1 MKYFESI
8 KAIFFATINEL
19 AADPSK
25 YAVNPDKDFTRN
37 RKMGF
42 KDCLLMLLT
51 MEGDCIKEELYRYFG
66 RTTDAPSKA
75 AFYKQ
80 RKKLRKDA
88 LQNLLVAFNKKLNK
102 KLFNETYQFIACD
115 GSALDIYRNPDD
127 PDTFFEPN
135 GKSTRGFNQIHINA
149 FYSILDRRFTDL
161 IIQPCRKRNEYSAFC
176 QMVDAADV
184 NNPKTVY
191 FCDMGYAS
199 YNNFAHVIEHDQYF
213 LIRCNDKRTSGILGF
228 SLDDIKELD
237 VHVNRI
243 LSRTQSKK
251 KHSRPEQEENY
262 RYICKSVAMDYLT
275 DSNTEYNISLR
286 VIRIEL
292 SEGCFEN
299 IITNLPDL
307 EFDINDFKHL
317 YHLRWNEENSFRDIK
332 YPLCLKALHSKK
344 YEYIVQEVWARA
356 ILHNFSTEIATN
368 VELEER
374 DRKYTYQINFS
385 EAFKTCREFLRIH
398 DNRTVL
404 DVNGLI
410 AQNIEPIRPGRT
422 FARQQRFKLPISFCY
437 RN

>member
-1 MKYFESI
+1 
-8 KAIFFATINEL
+8 
-19 AADPSK
+19 
-25 YAVNPDKDFTRN
+25 
-37 RKMGF
+37 
-42 KDCLLMLLT
+42 
-51 MEGDCIKEELYRYFG
+51 
-66 RTTDAPSKA
+66 
-75 AFYKQ
+75 
-80 RKKLRKDA
+80 
-88 LQNLLVAFNKKLNK
+88 
-102 KLFNETYQFIACD
+102 
-115 GSALDIYRNPDD
+115 
-127 PDTFFEPN
+127 
-135 GKSTRGFNQIHINA
+135 
-149 FYSILDRRFTDL
+149 
-161 IIQPCRKRNEYSAFC
+161 
-176 QMVDAADV
+176 
-184 NNPKTVY
+184 
-191 FCDMGYAS
+191 
-199 YNNFAHVIEHDQYF
+199 
-213 LIRCNDKRTSGILGF
+213 
-228 SLDDIKELD
+228 
-237 VHVNRI
+237 
-243 LSRTQSKK
+243 
-251 KHSRPEQEENY
+251 
-262 RYICKSVAMDYLT
+262 MDYLT
-275 DSNTEYNISLR
+275 DSNTEYDISLR

-398 DNRTVL
+398 DNKTEL